1 MPATPA
7 SERALHGVS
16 QPPHIVSLQLKT
28 RLGCRPLGAHSL
40 WVLHAEAV
48 LFLCGT
54 FRRQPF
60 AHRRRD
66 DRSECFRHL
75 KRKDNPI
82 EMTMGQTLVPI
93 GRNMSRRRAA
103 ASPTAV
109 SSFSFLESVKSH
121 RRDTLLDVW
130 DFTASVI
137 PPCTHFCIH
146 LSQKDYY
153 ATIRCGRAR
162 GSDPRTT
169 ATPVS
174 RIFNRPDFSDNVH
187 QAFAT

>member
-1 MPATPA
+1 M
-7 SERALHGVS
+7 
-16 QPPHIVSLQLKT
+16 
-28 RLGCRPLGAHSL
+28 
-40 WVLHAEAV
+40 
-48 LFLCGT
+48 LFGFPYDGGT
-54 FRRQPF
+54 FRRKPF
-60 AHRRRD
+60 VHRRRD

-121 RRDTLLDVW
+121 RRDTLPDVW

-137 PPCTHFCIH
+137 PLCTHFCIH
-146 LSQKDYY
+146 LFRKDYY
-153 ATIRCGRAR
+153 ATIRYGRAR
-162 GSDPRTT
+162 GSAPRTT